1 MGGHVTGRIFRN
13 VGAARHW
20 MRAANQAGFMSNA
33 IDYLTIIQLP
43 NGEAGI
49 WVEDDNPDQILTMD
63 EIAEIFGEDE
73 PL

>member
-1 MGGHVTGRIFRN
+1 
-13 VGAARHW
+13 